1 MAFQPEEKMMILRT
15 LAISLQFLLIGQIF
29 AENWP
34 GFRGPLSNGKSSEKN
49 LPLKWSSSENVLWK
63 IKLPGPGS
71 SSPIIWNDKVFL
83 SQSVDKAGKERA
95 LLCLDRKNGN
105 VLWSKTV
112 RFDGKEPTHATNP
125 YCSATPATDGERV
138 VVSFGSAGVYCFDM
152 DGNELWKKDFGPI
165 IHIWGNASSPVL
177 FGNYVYL
184 NIGPGKETFLVALD
198 KKTGRELWR
207 TTEPGGSS
215 SLEKGEPWIGS
226 WSTPVVANLQGK
238 SQLLMS
244 WPEQV
249 KSYDPEIGTLN
260 WVCSGLTKLVYT
272 SPLVEGNI
280 MVAMS
285 GYHGSALATLTD
297 GKENVTTTH
306 RLWHNTAKAPQR
318 IGSGI
323 IHDGKI
329 FMANAGPGI
338 IQCMD
343 LKTGKDLWEN
353 QRLGANHWGSMV
365 YSDGKLY
372 STDQNGDTYIL
383 EASSTFKLLG
393 KNSIGE
399 HVDASLAISQG
410 CIFIRS
416 FQHLWCIADSTKN

>member
-1 MAFQPEEKMMILRT
+1 
-15 LAISLQFLLIGQIF
+15 
-29 AENWP
+29 
-34 GFRGPLSNGKSSEKN
+34 
-49 LPLKWSSSENVLWK
+49 
-63 IKLPGPGS
+63 
-71 SSPIIWNDKVFL
+71 
-83 SQSVDKAGKERA
+83 
-95 LLCLDRKNGN
+95 
-105 VLWSKTV
+105 
-112 RFDGKEPTHATNP
+112 
-125 YCSATPATDGERV
+125 
-138 VVSFGSAGVYCFDM
+138 
-152 DGNELWKKDFGPI
+152 
-165 IHIWGNASSPVL
+165 
-177 FGNYVYL
+177 
-184 NIGPGKETFLVALD
+184 
-198 KKTGRELWR
+198 
-207 TTEPGGSS
+207 
-215 SLEKGEPWIGS
+215 
-226 WSTPVVANLQGK
+226 
-238 SQLLMS
+238 
-244 WPEQV
+244 
-249 KSYDPEIGTLN
+249 
-260 WVCSGLTKLVYT
+260 
-272 SPLVEGNI
+272 